1 MYAVNY
7 IIMNCLCH
15 SEIIKHKEEA
25 AKSATYYKCYSNQEG
40 LLFNIIFYQ
49 SWSEKKVRA

>member
-49 SWSEKKVRA
+49 SWSEKKS